1 MHILRVRQNAAGD
14 GWGAQVLVLHNYY
27 NEIGRALVAL
37 GCKQRRKGKPGKG
50 PTMSLTATPSQ
61 ITSRAATSSQIASQ
75 ASAPQ
80 VAPSSLEVLRKNAK
94 SDGEI
99 NWITASFMI
108 AFHVGAVAALFFFS
122 WKLLVLAIFLNWVAT
137 SLGIGICYHRLL
149 THRGYKAP
157 KWVEYFLTICA
168 TLALE
173 GGPIFWVA
181 THRIHHQFSDQDGDP
196 HSPLDG
202 KWWSHMG
209 WILMGKSMHH
219 DTTTLARYVPDLAK
233 DKFHVWITKYH
244 YVPMIVLG
252 LVLLAIGGIPAVLWG
267 IFLRT
272 VVGLHFTW
280 LVNSAT
286 HSWGTRRYKT
296 RDLST
301 NSWWVA
307 LVTWGEGW
315 HNNHHA
321 HPVSARHGLAW
332 YEIDFNWYAIW
343 IMNKIGMARQI
354 YRAKLPSKNHDNEVV
369 DVASAGPEAAP
380 GLVSAQS

>member
-1 MHILRVRQNAAGD
+1 MM
-14 GWGAQVLVLHNYY
+14 AQ
-27 NEIGRALVAL
+27 
-37 GCKQRRKGKPGKG
+37 
-50 PTMSLTATPSQ
+50 
-61 ITSRAATSSQIASQ
+61 
-75 ASAPQ
+75 
-80 VAPSSLEVLRKNAK
+80 LEVLKKRQRT
-94 SDGEI
+94 DDEV
-99 NWITASFMI
+99 NWVTASFMFM
-108 AFHVGAVAALFFFS
+108 FHIGAVVALFFFT
-122 WKLLVLAIFLNWVAT
+122 WKAFFVAAFLWWVAT
-137 SLGIGICYHRLL
+137 SVGIGMGYHRLL
-149 THRGYKAP
+149 THRGFKTP
-157 KWVEYFLTICA
+157 LWLEYVMTVCA

-181 THRIHHQFSDQDGDP
+181 THRIHHQYSDQEGDP
-196 HSPLDG
+196 HSPRDG

-233 DKFHVWITKYH
+233 DRFYIWITKYH

-252 LVLLAIGGIPAVLWG
+252 VVLLAIGGIPFVLWG

-272 VVGLHFTW
+272 VVGLHFTR

-286 HSWGTRRYKT
+286 HSWGTRRFQT
-296 RDLST
+296 RDDST

-321 HPVSARHGLAW
+321 HPTSARHGLAW

-343 IMNKIGMARQI
+343 ILNKLGLARKI
-354 YRAKLPSKNHDNEVV
+354 RLAKITEQVAEA
-369 DVASAGPEAAP
+369 DVATPATVAAAP
-380 GLVSAQS
+380 QRDFASV